1 MSCTELFAA
10 SEVTEALAS
19 ICSVLLRAAPRD
31 GAGVETC
38 VLLDGAG
45 VEAVGAGADEAK
57 TDGAGTAR
65 AGRIGLED
73 GVVVEPTVG

>member
-19 ICSVLLRAAPRD
+19 ICSVLLRAALRD
-31 GAGVETC
+31 GPGVVVCVSLVGAGVP
-38 VLLDGAG
+38 VA
-45 VEAVGAGADEAK
+45 GAGADGAS
-57 TDGAGTAR
+57 TDGVGIGR